1 MMVILRPPQL
11 VLNPKLSLFTSCL
24 FLLHLYILV
33 PSQFPTFFLSSM
45 GCGASKFEADDN
57 IGNSGLLP
65 SRRRIDE
72 IRQGRNSR
80 TFIKVDTLSTQQ
92 LLHVDGKDGQSCPT
106 DTTTYCEIRKSVS
119 ESDSVGSDKR
129 QSGLTEVHHHGVS
142 TPGNDDKNNKKPNGT
157 VEREVEKDN
166 REGKDE
172 EHQGEREEDHDEGGG
187 SLDGD
192 GRQIGPGSPSFREY
206 FLSSESNAAHRDSG
220 DAGIGEDTSGGVK
233 MDDKPTRRKE
243 SSSSDSSEHLHGS
256 WCYGHKRKEQGEK
269 RNYSRSFFI
278 QISVL
283 GLLVFRSPGCLE
295 RKPGKM
301 LGILRQRIGSRG
313 SHVTNLELCLH
324 RRRPALSTSRCYSS
338 AAKEINV
345 RDALNSA
352 LDEEMSADPKVFLMG
367 EEVGEYQGAYK
378 ITKGLLDKY
387 GPQRVLDTPITEA
400 GFTGIGVGAAYHG
413 LRPVI
418 EFMTFNF
425 SMQAID
431 HIINSA
437 AKSNY
442 MSAGQISV
450 PIVFRGPNGAAAG
463 VGAQHSQCYAA
474 WFGSCPGLKV
484 LAPYSSEDAR
494 GLLKAAIRDPDPVV
508 FLENE
513 LLYGESFPVSA
524 EVLDSSFCLP
534 IGKAKI
540 EREGKDVTITAFS
553 KMVGYALQAAEILAK
568 DGISAEVI
576 NLRSIRPLDRPTI
589 NASVRKTGR
598 LVTVEEGFPQHG
610 VGAEICT
617 SVVTESFGY
626 LDAPVER
633 IAGADIPM
641 PYAAN
646 LERLA
651 VPQVEDIVR
660 AAKRACYR
668 STA

>member
-1 MMVILRPPQL
+1 MLLLWVETIQLPDFVVAKLKLQTFYISSHQSSLFFIWVILIL
-11 VLNPKLSLFTSCL
+11 VNCTNFDLSLPLYLEFLKRVFLCSSFELNFKMKKKHFHGGTITLNSDDNFVLIRIPDTKVLRILSRSLFLVMILVALPFLGNILNGFSFTLSSNSSVVSKIEKTLLNLIIHDMADEGLYKKNDKALIVSSLNGFEFDGIIDKNDIDVVMDSDYDKMSLFLNESYDFVFTS
-24 FLLHLYILV
+24 
-33 PSQFPTFFLSSM
+33 
-45 GCGASKFEADDN
+45 N
-57 IGNSGLLP
+57 
-65 SRRRIDE
+65 
-72 IRQGRNSR
+72 
-80 TFIKVDTLSTQQ
+80 
-92 LLHVDGKDGQSCPT
+92 
-106 DTTTYCEIRKSVS
+106 
-119 ESDSVGSDKR
+119 
-129 QSGLTEVHHHGVS
+129 
-142 TPGNDDKNNKKPNGT
+142 
-157 VEREVEKDN
+157 
-166 REGKDE
+166 
-172 EHQGEREEDHDEGGG
+172 
-187 SLDGD
+187 
-192 GRQIGPGSPSFREY
+192 
-206 FLSSESNAAHRDSG
+206 
-220 DAGIGEDTSGGVK
+220 
-233 MDDKPTRRKE
+233 
-243 SSSSDSSEHLHGS
+243 SSDAEFVDRVVKIGGIVVLPFETKPSNNVGLREQSHYRVVYLRRYGTSIIVALRKNVLLIQVQGS
-256 WCYGHKRKEQGEK
+256 
-269 RNYSRSFFI
+269 
-278 QISVL
+278 
-283 GLLVFRSPGCLE
+283 
-295 RKPGKM
+295 KM
-301 LGILRQRIGSRG
+301 LGVIRNKSIRHTFSNFRHF
-313 SHVTNLELCLH
+313 S
-324 RRRPALSTSRCYSS
+324 SS
-338 AAKEINV
+338 AKQMTV

-378 ITKGLLDKY
+378 ISKGLLEKY
-387 GPQRVLDTPITEA
+387 GPERVRDTPITEA
-400 GFTGIGVGAAYHG
+400 GFTGIGVGAAYYG
-413 LRPVI
+413 LKPVV

-463 VGAQHSQCYAA
+463 VGAQHSHCYAS
-474 WFGSCPGLKV
+474 WYGLCPGLKV

-540 EREGKDVTITAFS
+540 EKEGTDVTITAFS
-553 KMVGYALQAAEILAK
+553 KMVGFALKAAEILAK
-568 DGISAEVI
+568 EGISAEVI
-576 NLRSIRPLDRPTI
+576 NLRSIRPLDRSTI
-589 NASVRKTGR
+589 NASVRKTNR

-617 SVVTESFGY
+617 SVIEESFGY

-633 IAGADIPM
+633 IAGADVPM

-660 AAKRACYR
+660 AAKRACHR
-668 STA
+668 SVPMAAVA

>member
-1 MMVILRPPQL
+1 
-11 VLNPKLSLFTSCL
+11 
-24 FLLHLYILV
+24 
-33 PSQFPTFFLSSM
+33 
-45 GCGASKFEADDN
+45 
-57 IGNSGLLP
+57 
-65 SRRRIDE
+65 
-72 IRQGRNSR
+72 
-80 TFIKVDTLSTQQ
+80 
-92 LLHVDGKDGQSCPT
+92 
-106 DTTTYCEIRKSVS
+106 
-119 ESDSVGSDKR
+119 
-129 QSGLTEVHHHGVS
+129 
-142 TPGNDDKNNKKPNGT
+142 
-157 VEREVEKDN
+157 
-166 REGKDE
+166 
-172 EHQGEREEDHDEGGG
+172 
-187 SLDGD
+187 
-192 GRQIGPGSPSFREY
+192 
-206 FLSSESNAAHRDSG
+206 
-220 DAGIGEDTSGGVK
+220 
-233 MDDKPTRRKE
+233 
-243 SSSSDSSEHLHGS
+243 
-256 WCYGHKRKEQGEK
+256 
-269 RNYSRSFFI
+269 
-278 QISVL
+278 
-283 GLLVFRSPGCLE
+283 
-295 RKPGKM
+295 M
-301 LGILRQRIGSRG
+301 LGIIRQKVNAGGSPLLAFGQRI
-313 SHVTNLELCLH
+313 
-324 RRRPALSTSRCYSS
+324 RPAVSAWRGYSS
-338 AAKEINV
+338 AAKEMTV

-378 ITKGLLDKY
+378 ISKGLLDKY
-387 GPQRVLDTPITEA
+387 GPERVLDTPITEA

-413 LRPVI
+413 LKPVI

-463 VGAQHSQCYAA
+463 VGAQHSHCYAA
-474 WFGSCPGLKV
+474 WYASCPGLKV

-513 LLYGESFPVSA
+513 LLYGEAFPVSA

-540 EREGKDVTITAFS
+540 EKEGKDVTITAFS
-553 KMVGYALQAAEILAK
+553 KMVGYALKAAEILAK
-568 DGISAEVI
+568 EGISAEVI
-576 NLRSIRPLDRPTI
+576 NLRSIRPLDRNTI
-589 NASVRKTGR
+589 NASVRKTNR

-610 VGAEICT
+610 VGAEIWFIFFPLLYLTSPAKLFPHIYIICLFLCSA
-617 SVVTESFGY
+617 SVVEESFGY

-633 IAGADIPM
+633 IAGADVPM

-668 STA
+668 SV